1 MYVGPARMMV
11 RPQVK
16 LYGVPEPGKVT
27 VHWLS
32 ATVQVPTRGAD
43 CRRSSESAETEL
55 AGRAA
60 TLVTRARTGKVLNFM
75 MRSVHLGGHE

>member
-1 MYVGPARMMV
+1 MMV

-32 ATVQVPTRGAD
+32 ATVHVPTRGAD
-43 CRRSSESAETEL
+43 WRRSSESTEAGL

-60 TLVTRARTGKVLNFM
+60 TLATRAKMGKELIFIM
-75 MRSVHLGGHE
+75 GWEERE